1 MFVVCT
7 RSTHTHTRPIK
18 FCLWRA
24 NTLIKQ
30 CVSSAIK
37 SVSSIGGAYSR
48 LVQTDIGG
56 ERERNDRRRS
66 GHSTKESE
74 KLFIYNIAGKEF
86 WENGDYDEKEEES
99 RKKSFSYFFS
109 LSVVCFS
116 RITKDILGPMLVPL
130 SIRWNNRRDPFVR
143 KLDSFQ
149 SE

>member
-1 MFVVCT
+1 MC
-7 RSTHTHTRPIK
+7 RRP
-18 FCLWRA
+18 
-24 NTLIKQ
+24 
-30 CVSSAIK
+30 SSLSAL
-37 SVSSIGGAYSR
+37 GGAYSR
-48 LVQTDIGG
+48 LLQTDIGG

-86 WENGDYDEKEEES
+86 WENGDYDEKEEET

-109 LSVVCFS
+109 LSVVCFC

-130 SIRWNNRRDPFVR
+130 SIRWNNRRDPIVR